1 MLEWIGELDELRG
14 RAKGLQK
21 KINGDMK
28 ELLARIKIAA
38 IELTRKSVETQER
51 LSSDVREKEVA
62 AMRTEATILK
72 KENKELV
79 KTIDK
84 LHETNKKLA
93 AENKQIGVE
102 LVRERTGRMDSRED
116 MGREDRIHRRIWK
129 KGYASVDE
137 RRDGAIRRKDIGI
150 REPEKVKK
158 IVKIMDS
165 RKEKDRMLT
174 EQIEELIA
182 RRRELRRGNITEG
195 ELEEQAPLPQRK
207 RSVRTRGWAT
217 PTQQTEEESTDG
229 ERSIHFP
236 PLKDS
241 GEWTTIER
249 RRRGERRVTQGKEVQ
264 GSTGWIPKKDE
275 MKSTTRRRPPK
286 AEAVWIAGIKD
297 GPTGREILKRA
308 KKEISLEELGIDKP
322 RTRKTLTGATLL
334 EISGEGSKE
343 KADALAQKLKY
354 VFMDRKVNVRRLV
367 HRAELKIVGLDDDTT
382 EEDVQRAIVKV
393 GKGEMEDV
401 KTGKILRTRSGIRII
416 WVTCPMKVAVE
427 AAKEGRIR
435 IGWTQARIE
444 LQETRPVRCFKCL
457 ETGHVRD
464 GCTSAVDRTGICFKC
479 GEKGHK
485 VSECRN
491 KAHCVVC
498 SHKGWNANHRL
509 GGVFCGKERKDK
521 ESGGMARRIAATGTD
536 YEN

>member
-1 MLEWIGELDELRG
+1 MDELRG

-116 MGREDRIHRRIWK
+116 RIHRRIWK

-195 ELEEQAPLPQRK
+195 ELEEEAPLPQRK

-241 GEWTTIER
+241 GEWTTVER
-249 RRRGERRVTQGKEVQ
+249 RRRGERRVTRGKEVQ
-264 GSTGWIPKKDE
+264 GSTGWIPQKDE
-275 MKSTTRRRPPK
+275 MRSTTRRRPPK

-297 GPTGREILKRA
+297 GPTGEEILKRA

-322 RTRKTLTGATLL
+322 RTRKTLTGATLI

-393 GKGEMEDV
+393 GKGEQ
-401 KTGKILRTRSGIRII
+401 GALR
-416 WVTCPMKVAVE
+416 
-427 AAKEGRIR
+427 
-435 IGWTQARIE
+435 
-444 LQETRPVRCFKCL
+444 
-457 ETGHVRD
+457 
-464 GCTSAVDRTGICFKC
+464 
-479 GEKGHK
+479 
-485 VSECRN
+485 
-491 KAHCVVC
+491 
-498 SHKGWNANHRL
+498 GWNANHRL

-521 ESGGMARRIAATGTD
+521 ESGGMARRIASTGTD
-536 YEN
+536 YED